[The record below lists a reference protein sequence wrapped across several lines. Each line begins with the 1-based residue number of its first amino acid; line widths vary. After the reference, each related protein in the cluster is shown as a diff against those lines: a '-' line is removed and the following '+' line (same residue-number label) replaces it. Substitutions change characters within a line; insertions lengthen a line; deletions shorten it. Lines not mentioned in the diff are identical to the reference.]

1 MKLIDRA
8 QIAGDG
14 FEALATRL
22 RSAGLCLLICDVD
35 GKAIRFD
42 RGVGDWFTMLFG
54 NTGPIRR
61 ALENAATRWNGEAD
75 PKPREMIPGVWL
87 APIPLSMRRGRE
99 GYSVVVIPTHAILK
113 SEQLVSM
120 CQAASLDLKITQKML
135 GQLPP
140 SSESDIPRL
149 VQLAKCLHE
158 DHHRTESDKAAI
170 ESVGQQLGDSFEE
183 INLLYTIIGNM
194 TVEQEPE
201 RFVRMACEELLQTLP
216 YRWIG
221 VQLADNSGKLKSLTG
236 RLIMTGVA
244 PAAPQR
250 VQVLARDLL
259 QEVRIGQPL
268 VLEPGER
275 VEHEHFADLGPTVL
289 AHPICA
295 DSNLMGVLVAGQ
307 RPGDQT
313 GASSVDMKL
322 LGAAATHMAIF
333 LENSA
338 LYDNLNAMFLGTLEA
353 LTASID
359 AKDRYT
365 CGHSRRVAHLTQL
378 LGRAAGLDES
388 TVSRMRIT
396 GLVHDVGKIGVPEAV
411 LQKAGDLN
419 SEEFE
424 WIRRHPEMGYR
435 ILKDIPELQ
444 DVLVGVLYH
453 HERWDGKGYPH
464 ALCGKDVPLVARII
478 SLADAFDA
486 MSSTRTYRSA
496 RDRDEV
502 LEEIQRNAGSQFDP
516 ELVPLFLNL
525 DFSEY
530 DRMVAKHRA
539 DDQMYAQHRGYAA

>member
-1 MKLIDRA
+1 MKLVDRA
-8 QIAGDG
+8 KIAGDG
-14 FEALATRL
+14 FEPLATRL
-22 RSAGLCLLICDVD
+22 RGAGLSLMICDVQ
-35 GKAIRFD
+35 GKMIRVD
-42 RGVGDWFTMLFG
+42 RRMSDWFSMLFG
-54 NTGPIRR
+54 NTGPVRH
-61 ALENAATRWNGEAD
+61 ALEDAAKRWNSEAD
-75 PKPREMIPGVWL
+75 PKPCEMMPGVWL
-87 APIPLSMRRGRE
+87 APIPLSLRRGRE
-99 GYSVVVIPTHAILK
+99 GYSVVVIPTHDLLK
-113 SEQLVSM
+113 SEQLVLM
-120 CQAASLDLKITQKML
+120 CQAASLDFKMTQTML
-135 GQLPP
+135 SQLPP
-140 SSESDIPRL
+140 STESDIPRI

-158 DHHRTESDKAAI
+158 DHHRTEADRAAI

-194 TVEQEPE
+194 TVQQEPE

-221 VQLADNSGKLKSLTG
+221 VQLADDGAKLKSLAG

-244 PAAPQR
+244 PTAPRR

-259 QEVRIGQPL
+259 NEIQIGQPC

-275 VEHEHFADLGPTVL
+275 AEHSQFADLGPTVL

-295 DSNLMGVLVAGQ
+295 DSNLMGVVVAGQ

-378 LGRAAGLDES
+378 LGRAAGLDEA

-411 LQKAGDLN
+411 LQKAGDLTPD
-419 SEEFE
+419 EFE

-464 ALCGKDVPLVARII
+464 ALCGEDVPLVARII
-478 SLADAFDA
+478 ALADAFDA

-502 LEEIQRNAGSQFDP
+502 FREIRLNAGTQFDP

-539 DDQMYAQHRGYAA
+539 DDRIYAQHRGFAA